1 MEIQNNKEEIPFSYY
16 ADLFSKADPAEISTR
31 LGLPFENS
39 TFRVTLLGNDYL
51 VRHPQGE
58 IVGAVSQSAAN
69 LLISMPASG
78 RHTTIPDHIGPPAIP
93 TQTFLIRYLLEGK
106 RIPWQN
112 TWKTFREMPWGEL
125 YIKPYTGRVLTRAAF
140 TFGTRLAAF
149 KAACEKMGATP
160 VPNGDAGYEFDF
172 IGNYKVRILVWE
184 GDDEF
189 PPNAQIL
196 YSDNFE
202 DGFAPEDRVVT
213 GDILITTIRSNM

>member
-16 ADLFSKADPAEISTR
+16 ADLFAKADPAEISAR
-31 LGLPFENS
+31 LDIPWENN
-39 TFRVTLLGNDYL
+39 TFRITLLGTSCT
-51 VRHPQGE
+51 
-58 IVGAVSQSAAN
+58 VSYPSAEVTPN
-69 LLISMPASG
+69 LP
-78 RHTTIPDHIGPPAIP
+78 IP
-93 TQTFLIRYLLEGK
+93 TQTYLIRYLLEGK

-172 IGNYKVRILVWE
+172 IGGYKVRILVWE

-196 YSDNFE
+196 YSDNFQ

-213 GDILITTIRSNM
+213 GDILITSIRSNM